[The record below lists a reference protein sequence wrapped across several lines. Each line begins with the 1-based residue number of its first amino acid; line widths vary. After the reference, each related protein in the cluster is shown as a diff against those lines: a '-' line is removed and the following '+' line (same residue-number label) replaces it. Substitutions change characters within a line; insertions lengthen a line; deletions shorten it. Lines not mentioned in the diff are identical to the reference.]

1 ACWCG
6 GPPSRTCSSTSPAVT
21 SRTERPVATP
31 PWVRVFAYFGRA
43 YRRTWRASIMTTFVN
58 PVLYL
63 AAMGVGLGPFINT
76 GGHTPILVLPVGVLT
91 GMAFATPL
99 AAFSASQENEEA
111 FPLVFRLGVIPLFL
125 FSGVFFPISQLPTG
139 LRVVAYATPLWHGV
153 NLCRSLTL
161 GQV

>member
-1 ACWCG
+1 MAAFG
-6 GPPSRTCSSTSPAVT
+6 ATPSPATV
-21 SRTERPVATP
+21 
-31 PWVRVFAYFGRA
+31 
-43 YRRTWRASIMTTFVN
+43 
-58 PVLYL
+58 
-63 AAMGVGLGPFINT
+63 
-76 GGHTPILVLPVGVLT
+76 LVLPAGVLT

-139 LRVVAYATPLWHGV
+139 LRVAAYLTPLWHGV

-161 GQV
+161 GHIDPGIAAINVVYLAALTTVGVLAASRSYRRRLRT